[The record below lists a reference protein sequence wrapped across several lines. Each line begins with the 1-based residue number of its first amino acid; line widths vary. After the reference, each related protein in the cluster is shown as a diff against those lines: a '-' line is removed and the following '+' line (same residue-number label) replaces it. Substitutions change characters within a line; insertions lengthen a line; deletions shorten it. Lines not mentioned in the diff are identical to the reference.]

1 MSTVT
6 KETLKTYFQTGDI
19 PTEAQYVDL
28 IDSTCLQADLDL
40 EKQDRVNKLAEE
52 TTARKAEDDAI
63 DAKIGDTTNATVA
76 SNYPAANTV
85 YDVLD
90 GLIDMDQSISTR
102 VSAAESWIAAS
113 KVAELES
120 FIFGCSAEI
129 GDIGVGD
136 VFTFRM
142 PYAFTLVDIR
152 ASLNTA
158 PTSATTTFKI
168 KVDGT
173 DVSNAISISSGTTTG
188 TATNALLGENSPPLS
203 IAMDAEVKV
212 NVSAAGPGAGTGLKV
227 SLVGYRGDCSVTGT
241 AAPITIPLTFPI
253 SFSQY
258 SITCT

>member
-1 MSTVT
+1 MSTT
-6 KETLKTYFQTGDI
+6 SKEILKTYFQTGDV

-28 IDSTCLQADLDL
+28 IDSICLQAELDV
-40 EKQDRVNKLAEE
+40 EKLDRINKLAAE
-52 TTARKAEDDAI
+52 TTARGLEDDAI
-63 DAKIGDTTNATVA
+63 NAKIGDLVTDPITNYTDATTVA
-76 SNYPAANTV
+76 GILA
-85 YDVLD
+85 
-90 GLIDMDQSISTR
+90 GLLAEDELTSTR

-158 PTSATTTFKI
+158 PTSAPMTFKI

-173 DVSNAISISSGTTTG
+173 YVSSAISISSGTTTG
-188 TATNALLGENSPPLS
+188 IDTYALLGENSPPLS

-227 SLVGYRGDCSVTGT
+227 SLVGYRGDCAITGT

-253 SFSQY
+253 SFAQY